1 MAYDDTTKCSI
12 TTGAVTKIL
21 ELINSKANK
30 NVTTQYTLPTGS
42 ENWTKWNGI
51 AYMATMNSPGL
62 TVDDTLIVD
71 VDVFATM
78 GANTTTIDTIQKE
91 WAKVIHCETQK
102 DVFYLLSTTPLEV
115 PLVINVR
122 KL

>member
-1 MAYDDTTKCSI
+1 MTYDDTTKCSL

-21 ELINSKANK
+21 ELINGKANK

-42 ENWTKWNGI
+42 ANWTKWNGI
-51 AYMATMNSPGL
+51 AYMATLNFPGL
-62 TVDDTLIVD
+62 TLDDTLIVD
-71 VDVFATM
+71 VDVFATL
-78 GANTTTIDTIQKE
+78 GATNKPIDAIQTE

-102 DVFYLLSTTPLEV
+102 DVFYLLSTTPIEV